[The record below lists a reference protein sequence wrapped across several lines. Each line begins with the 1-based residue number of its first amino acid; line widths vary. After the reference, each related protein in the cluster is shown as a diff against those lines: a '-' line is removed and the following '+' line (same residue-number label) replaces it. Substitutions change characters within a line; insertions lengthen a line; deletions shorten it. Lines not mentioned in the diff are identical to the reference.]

1 MSRAHLDEPN
11 GSVVEPLGGPTGSG
25 MTFRALLVDQT
36 ADGVRRDIVE
46 LDDEVLPDGE
56 VQVAVEYSSL
66 NYKDGLV
73 LTGAGRLARDHPH
86 VPGIDLAG
94 VVEHSADDRWR
105 PGDRVVSTGWKVGE
119 IWWGGYATKAR
130 LRPEWLSPL
139 PPDLTSAQAMAIGTA
154 GFTAMLAIDT
164 LEAGTVQ
171 QPPLRPDRGP
181 VAVTGASGGL
191 GGMAVHLLARLGY
204 QVTASSGRIAEH
216 GPDLRALGASRLID
230 RSELAAESD
239 RPMASEEWAAA
250 VDSVG
255 GTTLASLLGRIRY
268 GGAVAACGLVG
279 GDRVPANVTPFLLRG
294 IALIGIDSV
303 LCPPERRARV
313 WDRLAATVDPA
324 TLDTLT
330 TVVTLDQVADMGTE
344 ILAGH
349 TRGRTV
355 VAIG

>member
-1 MSRAHLDEPN
+1 
-11 GSVVEPLGGPTGSG
+11 

-36 ADGVRRDIVE
+36 SDGVSRDIVE
-46 LDDEVLPDGE
+46 LEEDVLPDGE
-56 VQVAVEYSSL
+56 VLVAVEYSSL

-73 LTGAGRLARDHPH
+73 LTGSGRLARDHPH

-94 VVEHSADDRWR
+94 VVEHSDDSRWQV
-105 PGDRVVSTGWKVGE
+105 GDRVVCTGWKVGE

-139 PPDLTSAQAMAIGTA
+139 PPNLTGAQAMAIGTA

-164 LEAGTVQ
+164 LESGTAQ
-171 QPPLRPDRGP
+171 QPPLGPDRGP
-181 VAVTGASGGL
+181 VVVTGASGGL

-204 QVTASSGRIAEH
+204 EVTASTGRIDEH
-216 GPDLRALGASRLID
+216 GSALQALGATELID
-230 RSELAAESD
+230 RSELAVETD
-239 RPMASEEWAAA
+239 RPMASEQWAAA

-268 GGAVAACGLVG
+268 GGLVAACGLAG
-279 GDRVPANVTPFLLRG
+279 GDRVPVNVTPFLLRG
-294 IALIGIDSV
+294 IGLIGIDSV
-303 LCPPERRARV
+303 LCPGERRARI
-313 WDRLAATVDPA
+313 WNRLAETVEADA
-324 TLDTLT
+324 LDALT
-330 TVVTLDQVADMGTE
+330 TEVTLEEVAEMGAD

-355 VAIG
+355 VAL